1 MDKNKSFY
9 LTLVVVF
16 CVVLSG
22 LGGYFIGTH
31 FSEKETVKN
40 EVKKDE
46 EKKKEEINANDIK
59 VADLSNYVYTAL
71 YSYLKSGEK
80 SLNSYLN
87 NLSNDQKL
95 YVAGLLN
102 FEDEDNKYNN
112 KKYSDLKNKLIE
124 YERYQNVTNVFKEL
138 EEKRNEFFTK
148 LPENLNEFVDTKEK
162 LEGNMDVELL
172 KNALIELNKRMSY
185 QKPINTR
192 ITRKEISVEERKEY
206 IREFIS
212 KRKNVK
218 FTDLFEE
225 YSKDVVVA
233 TFLSILDMC
242 KTQEITLRQ
251 DSNFGEIYIERVNV

>member
-1 MDKNKSFY
+1 MKLCINDFEGPLDLLLHLVKTAKMDIYEIDTKYIIDKY
-9 LTLVVVF
+9 LEFIESVPKDDLDDASEYLVMAAE
-16 CVVLSG
+16 L
-22 LGGYFIGTH
+22 IH
-31 FSEKETVKN
+31 
-40 EVKKDE
+40 
-46 EKKKEEINANDIK
+46 
-59 VADLSNYVYTAL
+59 
-71 YSYLKSGEK
+71 LKSR
-80 SLNSYLN
+80 L
-87 NLSNDQKL
+87 
-95 YVAGLLN
+95 LLN
-102 FEDEDNKYNN
+102 LDSESEDNDEFSIN
-112 KKYSDLKNKLIE
+112 SEEDLKNKLIE

-162 LEGNMDVELL
+162 LEGNMDVKLL
-172 KNALIELNKRMSY
+172 KVALIELNKRMSY

>member
-1 MDKNKSFY
+1 MKLCINDFEGPLDLLLHLVKTAKMDIYEIDTKYIIDKYLEFINTLNKDDLDDASEY
-9 LTLVVVF
+9 LVMA
-16 CVVLSG
+16 
-22 LGGYFIGTH
+22 
-31 FSEKETVKN
+31 SEL
-40 EVKKDE
+40 
-46 EKKKEEINANDIK
+46 IH
-59 VADLSNYVYTAL
+59 
-71 YSYLKSGEK
+71 LKSRLL
-80 SLNSYLN
+80 LNLESEE
-87 NLSNDQKL
+87 SND
-95 YVAGLLN
+95 
-102 FEDEDNKYNN
+102 DEYTIN
-112 KKYSDLKNKLIE
+112 SEEDLKNKLIE

-172 KNALIELNKRMSY
+172 KVALIELNKRMSY

>member
-1 MDKNKSFY
+1 MKLCINDFEGPLDLLLHLVKTAKMDIYEIDTKYIIDKY
-9 LTLVVVF
+9 LEFIESVPKDDLDDASEYLVMAAE
-16 CVVLSG
+16 L
-22 LGGYFIGTH
+22 IH
-31 FSEKETVKN
+31 
-40 EVKKDE
+40 
-46 EKKKEEINANDIK
+46 
-59 VADLSNYVYTAL
+59 
-71 YSYLKSGEK
+71 LKSR
-80 SLNSYLN
+80 L
-87 NLSNDQKL
+87 
-95 YVAGLLN
+95 LLN
-102 FEDEDNKYNN
+102 LDSESEDNDEFSIN
-112 KKYSDLKNKLIE
+112 SEEDLKNKLIE

-148 LPENLNEFVDTKEK
+148 LPENLNEFVDTKEN

-225 YSKDVVVA
+225 YNKDVVVA